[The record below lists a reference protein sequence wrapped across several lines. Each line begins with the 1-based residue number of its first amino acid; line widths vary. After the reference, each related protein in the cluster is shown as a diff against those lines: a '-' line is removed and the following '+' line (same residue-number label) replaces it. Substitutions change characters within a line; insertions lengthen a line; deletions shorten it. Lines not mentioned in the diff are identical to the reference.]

1 MKVLEDKNIS
11 HVPGFE
17 VIGVNCGLKKRN
29 KKDLCIIH
37 SKVKAVSAGTFTK
50 NKVKAAPVLLNMD
63 HIKHQNTQA
72 IVINSANANACTG
85 SKGILDAYEMA
96 SITASL
102 LNLKPKEV
110 LVSSTGIIG
119 LPLPMEKIKNGI
131 SKACESLYLNDGI
144 SANEAILTTD
154 TFTKS
159 VFVQVTIDNK
169 IVSIGGM
176 AKGSGMIHPN
186 MGTMLSFIATDA
198 NISKEILIMALK
210 DSTEKTYNMVS
221 VDGDT
226 STNDMAIVLANGE
239 AKNSIIANN
248 YSREYKI
255 FKEAL
260 DYVNTT
266 LAKLI
271 AKDGEGA
278 TKLIEICTLNAR
290 TYEDAKLIAKSVISS
305 SLVKTALFGSDANW
319 GRILCAIGYSE
330 GTFESENI
338 SISFKNNVGSINI
351 VKDGN
356 GTNFS
361 EETVKKLLEQDY
373 VNIIIDLNDG
383 IFSAIAWGCDLSY
396 EYIKIN
402 GDYRS

>member
-1 MKVLEDKNIS
+1 MKVLEDKDIS
-11 HVPGFE
+11 NVPGFE
-17 VIGVNCGLKKRN
+17 VIGVSCGLKKRN

-37 SKVKAVSAGTFTK
+37 SKTKAVSAGTFTR
-50 NKVKAAPVLLNMD
+50 NKVKAAPVILNME
-63 HIKHQNTQA
+63 HIKFQNTQA
-72 IVINSANANACTG
+72 IVVNSANANACTG
-85 SKGILDAYEMA
+85 AQGLEDAYEMA
-96 SITASL
+96 SITASF

-110 LVSSTGIIG
+110 LVSSTGLIG
-119 LPLPMEKIKNGI
+119 VSLPMDKIGNGI
-131 SKACESLYLNDGI
+131 SKACESLYLNDAK

-159 VFVQVTIDNK
+159 VFVEFVLDNK
-169 IVSIGGM
+169 IVSISGI

-186 MGTMLSFIATDA
+186 MGTMLSFIATDV
-198 NISKEILIMALK
+198 NISKEILTMALK
-210 DSTEKTYNMVS
+210 ESVEKTYNMVS

-239 AKNSIIANN
+239 AKNSIISNN
-248 YSREYKI
+248 YSKEYKI

-278 TKLIEICTLNAR
+278 TKLIEIHTKNAK
-290 TYEDAKLIAKSVISS
+290 TYEDAKLIAKSIISS

-319 GRILCAIGYSE
+319 GRILCAIGYSQ
-330 GTFESENI
+330 GTFNSSKI
-338 SISFKNNVGSINI
+338 DISFKNKLGHINI
-351 VKDGN
+351 VKNGV

-361 EETVKKLLEQDY
+361 EEYVKAILEQDY
-373 VNIIIDLNDG
+373 VNIIINLNDG
-383 IFSAIAWGCDLSY
+383 DFSATAWGCDLTY
-396 EYIKIN
+396 GYVKIN